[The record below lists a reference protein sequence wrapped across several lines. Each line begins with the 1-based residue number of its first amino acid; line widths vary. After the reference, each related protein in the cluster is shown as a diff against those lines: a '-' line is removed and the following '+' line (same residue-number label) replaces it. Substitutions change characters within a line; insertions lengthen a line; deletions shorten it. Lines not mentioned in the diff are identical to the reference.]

1 MHYDAY
7 AFAIDR
13 NIPTITAK
21 DGSTSLGNFVGF
33 SAVIISFQLNGYRGG
48 AIVSFCNNINIIEW
62 FI

>member
-21 DGSTSLGNFVGF
+21 DGSTLGNTVGF
-33 SAVIISFQLNGYRGG
+33 STVIIIKIITILIVCIKQMDRITFSSFY
-48 AIVSFCNNINIIEW
+48 
-62 FI
+62 FIDM